1 MAKFTDSDPSKII
14 AKSPPGRP
22 KPSLQEIYDTDRIVP
37 PAHMREESRVDM
49 GHKDISVERYFDKGY
64 HDKEVDKIWRKTW
77 QWACRLEDI
86 PNVGDHVVYTIVHD
100 SLIVVRTGE
109 GQDDIHA
116 YVNSCLHRGTML
128 RKEGGCVK
136 QFRCPFHGFTWNL
149 DGTLK

>member
-49 GHKDISVERYFDKGY
+49 GHKDIPVERYFDKGY

-128 RKEGGCVK
+128 RK
-136 QFRCPFHGFTWNL
+136 
-149 DGTLK
+149 